1 MAATLLISL
10 VCVGCA
16 NTGSKPRITLQPVYG
31 TDTFAVPA
39 GSRIIGPD
47 GEPVQWV
54 NESGAIVS
62 TTATNGQWISG
73 RYLRLAYDAVMI
85 E

>member
-1 MAATLLISL
+1 
-10 VCVGCA
+10 
-16 NTGSKPRITLQPVYG
+16 
-31 TDTFAVPA
+31 
-39 GSRIIGPD
+39 
-47 GEPVQWV
+47 VQWTD
-54 NESGAIVS
+54 ESGAIVS